1 MESYIAFLRAV
12 NVGGTGKMP
21 MADLKVICQ
30 ELGFD
35 RVQTYLASGNVVFR
49 SGLSEG
55 EIKTV
60 LNARLQAYA
69 GKPVNTL
76 IRTAIEISDVLRRNP
91 FAGEAGN
98 RTVALFVDEPLA
110 RNVLENVIGRKDE
123 RMILGVREIFIF
135 YGEGMADSRLR
146 IPGAEGG
153 TARNMNTVA
162 ALAKMASAP

>member
-1 MESYIAFLRAV
+1 MESYIALLRAV

>member
-1 MESYIAFLRAV
+1 MESYVALLRAV

-21 MADLKVICQ
+21 MADLKAMCQ
-30 ELGFD
+30 ELGFE

-49 SGLSEG
+49 SGRSEG
-55 EIKTV
+55 EIKTI

-76 IRTAIEISDVLRRNP
+76 IRSAIEIGDVLRRNP

-110 RNVLENVIGRKDE
+110 PNVLENVIGRKDE

-146 IPGAEGG
+146 IPGAESG